1 MCEQSYLLIGGS
13 IPLMVE
19 SVPRM
24 GYAVDNNALGF
35 LTAQYRR
42 AVIRLLII
50 PKATFLLRVGG
61 YRA

>member
-1 MCEQSYLLIGGS
+1 
-13 IPLMVE
+13 MVE